1 MNLITL
7 TAIKEIFSK
16 TATALWP
23 FIQQNWKILLILGL
37 TVALFLSMKKDYAAL
52 EDAFD
57 ASKTSYEE
65 QIRSLKEIHS
75 EEIRQREEAMREY
88 REELERITERYEDSR
103 SKLERGRERD
113 VEEVRRQLQYEP
125 EEVKQSIIEQF
136 GFEYVE

>member
-37 TVALFLSMKKDYAAL
+37 SVALFFSMKKDYTAL
-52 EDAFD
+52 ESAFD

-88 REELERITERYEDSR
+88 REEPVSYTHLRAHET
-103 SKLERGRERD
+103 
-113 VEEVRRQLQYEP
+113 
-125 EEVKQSIIEQF
+125 
-136 GFEYVE
+136 